1 MSKKEKFL
9 WALAFTAIAILTLLP
24 FFQVGFTCADDFQYY
39 NTAQGTWSQMRADAE
54 SYAHQSGRFYFLV
67 TKYFYCI
74 PYIIDSFAWTKFV
87 QYGSLLLC
95 YALFAYTAGR
105 IFRSNRL
112 GLLTLLLLIFN
123 TFIGADWHYPPT
135 AYPFYFSFSLM
146 VYLCSILLFVN
157 YTEKGGCWRLILSA
171 IVCFIACL
179 FYEDYIIFTLLFGC
193 CILVRHWRLSGFLP
207 MLKSKEFYKE
217 ILPYVAVVLVYMA
230 CYIGYRLYIKYSLEQ
245 TYMYNGV
252 VLAEN
257 FSLVNFYAILKN
269 CTLYTLPCREFK
281 LWTVQELMYG
291 NSPALTGHSNNL
303 FFVLTHAPAVA
314 YVNAL
319 LQCGILWLIIRK
331 ADLKRISWGAIIGGI
346 VVALVFAFSANILIA
361 ISEKYNTEWGSWIR
375 AYVTSFFSFFG
386 IMLAIAL
393 VIAATLKI
401 CEHKIVRLIV
411 CAIWCILMF
420 VGSVV
425 NYYTNDLVSRE
436 LKKSHNRVTMLH
448 LLGEKGY
455 LDSIPENA
463 TLYDE
468 SLHNTSKYG
477 ISLCLGSDDFEKLIS
492 RIAGHQLE
500 FARTQEELIS
510 KVSTIGNRPLYY
522 IQATET
528 KKNGELMMAFSR
540 ITTLD
545 TADVLNASAD
555 EADIFYYSP
564 TKDYLLFY
572 NVRGGGDTVQTKVV
586 TVISNNKREKITH
599 VKLQEPGLVPLQFS
613 ISNMLV
619 PTKDTV
625 RTMKN

>member
-1 MSKKEKFL
+1 M
-9 WALAFTAIAILTLLP
+9 
-24 FFQVGFTCADDFQYY
+24 
-39 NTAQGTWSQMRADAE
+39 
-54 SYAHQSGRFYFLV
+54 
-67 TKYFYCI
+67 
-74 PYIIDSFAWTKFV
+74 

-105 IFRSNRL
+105 VFRSNRL
-112 GLLTLLLLIFN
+112 GMLTLLLLIFN
-123 TFIGADWHYPPT
+123 TFIGADWHYPPA
-135 AYPFYFSFSLM
+135 AYPFYFSFSLI

-157 YTEKGGCWRLILSA
+157 YTEKGGSWRLILSA

-217 ILPYVAVVLVYMA
+217 ILPYVTVVLAYMA
-230 CYIGYRLYIKYSLEQ
+230 CYIGYRLYIKYLLAQ
-245 TYMYNGV
+245 TYMYDGV

-257 FSLVNFYAILKN
+257 FSLANFYAILKN
-269 CTLYTLPCREFK
+269 CTLYTLPCKEFK
-281 LWTVQELMYG
+281 LWNVQELMYE

-331 ADLKRISWGAIIGGI
+331 ADLKRISWSAIIGGI
-346 VVALVFAFSANILIA
+346 AVALVFAFSAHILIA
-361 ISEKYNTEWGSWIR
+361 ISEKYNSEWALWMQ
-375 AYVTSFFSFFG
+375 AYVTSFFSYFG
-386 IMLAIAL
+386 IMLTIAL
-393 VIAATLKI
+393 VVAATLKI
-401 CEHKIVRLIV
+401 FAQKHIRPVV
-411 CAIWCILMF
+411 CAIWCVLMF

-425 NYYTNDLVSRE
+425 NYYTNDLVGRE
-436 LKKSHNRVTMLH
+436 WEKSQNRVTMLH

-468 SLHNTSKYG
+468 SLYNTSKYG
-477 ISLCLGSDDFEKLIS
+477 NSICLGSDDFEKLFS
-492 RIAGHQLE
+492 RIAGRQLE
-500 FARTQEELIS
+500 YARTQKELIS
-510 KVSTIGNRPLYY
+510 KASTIGNRPLYF

-528 KKNGELMMAFSR
+528 KKNGELLMAFSR

-545 TADVLNASAD
+545 TADVLNAAAD
-555 EADIFYYSP
+555 EADIIYYSP

-572 NVRGGGDTVQTKVV
+572 NVRGGGDSVQTKVV
-586 TVISNNKREKITH
+586 TVISDNRREKITH
-599 VKLQEPGLVPLQFS
+599 VKLREPGLLPLQFS

-625 RTMKN
+625 VPIKN